1 MQTLKLIWNGLAVA
15 AVLFMV
21 WSVVQA
27 FQNMSTP
34 PSAPTTTVET
44 QIIEAVRRVNK
55 QIFIEH
61 YAGVE
66 VRHLDAPGGWAAF
79 LRNLGVRQEF
89 LVLIRGRVPAGIDL
103 SQLRSEDIWVSSDGR
118 RAQITLPSP
127 QVFTEQVSLDLANS
141 RVIENTDF
149 CPGFICPR
157 TNLESFFQAVDA
169 EAKAA
174 LVQAAIEAGI
184 LSQAARD
191 AEAYYTQLLNSLGI
205 AEVRVI
211 VRGYSGG

>member
-1 MQTLKLIWNGLAVA
+1 VRWLKLVWNGLAIA
-15 AVLFMV
+15 AILFLV
-21 WSVVQA
+21 WSVYQA
-27 FQNMSTP
+27 FQQI
-34 PSAPTTTVET
+34 SAPTTVTTTTVGP

-66 VRHLDAPGGWAAF
+66 VRHLDAPDGWAAF

-103 SQLRSEDIWVSSDGR
+103 SQLRDEDIWVSSDGR
-118 RAQITLPSP
+118 RVQVTLPP
-127 QVFTEQVSLDLANS
+127 PEVFYEQVTLDLANS
-141 RVIENTDF
+141 RIIENTDF
-149 CPGFICPR
+149 CPGFICPQSS
-157 TNLESFFQAVDA
+157 LESFFQSVDA
-169 EAKAA
+169 EAKSA
-174 LVQAAIEAGI
+174 LVEAAIEAGI
-184 LSQAARD
+184 LAQAARD

-211 VRGYSGG
+211 VRGYSAP

>member
-1 MQTLKLIWNGLAVA
+1 
-15 AVLFMV
+15 
-21 WSVVQA
+21 
-27 FQNMSTP
+27 
-34 PSAPTTTVET
+34 
-44 QIIEAVRRVNK
+44 
-55 QIFIEH
+55 
-61 YAGVE
+61 
-66 VRHLDAPGGWAAF
+66 
-79 LRNLGVRQEF
+79 
-89 LVLIRGRVPAGIDL
+89 
-103 SQLRSEDIWVSSDGR
+103 
-118 RAQITLPSP
+118 
-127 QVFTEQVSLDLANS
+127 
-141 RVIENTDF
+141 VIENTDF

>member
-1 MQTLKLIWNGLAVA
+1 MRTLKLIWNGFAIA
-15 AVLFMV
+15 AVIFLI
-21 WSVVQA
+21 WSVIQA
-27 FQNMSTP
+27 FQN
-34 PSAPTTTVET
+34 PSAPQATSTTTVGP

-66 VRHLDAPGGWAAF
+66 IRHLDAPGGWATF

-103 SQLRSEDIWVSSDGR
+103 SQLRPEDVWVSSDGR
-118 RAQITLPSP
+118 RVQITLPPP
-127 QVFTEQVSLDLANS
+127 QVFTDQVTLDLANS
-141 RVIENTDF
+141 RIIENTDF

-157 TNLESFFQAVDA
+157 TELEQFFQSVDA

-174 LVQAAIEAGI
+174 LVEAAIESGI

-191 AEAYYTQLLNSLGI
+191 AETYYTQFLNSLGI

-211 VRGYSGG
+211 VRGYSAP

>member
-1 MQTLKLIWNGLAVA
+1 MRTLKLVWNGLAIA
-15 AVLFMV
+15 AVLFLV

-27 FQNMSTP
+27 FQQA
-34 PSAPTTTVET
+34 SAPPTSVTTTVGP
-44 QIIEAVRRVNK
+44 QLIEAVRRVNK

-66 VRHLDAPGGWAAF
+66 VRHLDAPAGWASF

-103 SQLRSEDIWVSSDGR
+103 SQLRPEDIWVSSDGR
-118 RAQITLPSP
+118 RAQITLPPP
-127 QVFTEQVSLDLANS
+127 QVFTDQVSLDLANS
-141 RVIENTDF
+141 RIIENTDF
-149 CPGFICPR
+149 CPGFICPQ
-157 TNLESFFQAVDA
+157 TSLESFFQSVDA

-184 LSQAARD
+184 LSQTARD

-211 VRGYSGG
+211 VRGYSAP

>member
-1 MQTLKLIWNGLAVA
+1 MCANAETYLEWSGRGCRPLHGLERRTSLSKHV
-15 AVLFMV
+15 
-21 WSVVQA
+21 
-27 FQNMSTP
+27 NPST
-34 PSAPTTTVET
+34 SSD
-44 QIIEAVRRVNK
+44 
-55 QIFIEH
+55 H
-61 YAGVE
+61 YCGDTD
-66 VRHLDAPGGWAAF
+66 H
-79 LRNLGVRQEF
+79 
-89 LVLIRGRVPAGIDL
+89 RGRAANQQTDFHRALRRGGSTSSRRTGWLGSLLAQPRCTPGISGSDPRAGIDL

-118 RAQITLPSP
+118 RVQITLPPP

-157 TNLESFFQAVDA
+157 TNLESFSQAVDA

-211 VRGYSGG
+211 VRGYGGG

>member
-1 MQTLKLIWNGLAVA
+1 MRWLKLVWNGLAIA
-15 AVLFMV
+15 AILFLV
-21 WSVVQA
+21 WSVYQA
-27 FQNMSTP
+27 FQQI
-34 PSAPTTTVET
+34 SAPTTVTTTTVGP

-66 VRHLDAPGGWAAF
+66 VRHLDAPDGWAAF

-103 SQLRSEDIWVSSDGR
+103 SQLRDEDIWVSSDGR
-118 RAQITLPSP
+118 RVQVTLPP
-127 QVFTEQVSLDLANS
+127 PEVFYEQVTLDLANS
-141 RVIENTDF
+141 RIIENTDF
-149 CPGFICPR
+149 CPGFICPQSS
-157 TNLESFFQAVDA
+157 LESFFQSVDA
-169 EAKAA
+169 EAKSA
-174 LVQAAIEAGI
+174 LVEAAIEAGI
-184 LSQAARD
+184 LAQAARD

-211 VRGYSGG
+211 VRGYSAP